1 MNMRAIAAEV
11 LPFRLNQRLLNVIR
25 TRIAVLER
33 KSDDRLTLDPTWETF
48 RCLEE
53 MDLRDSLRAELARR
67 EQVQRRAQT
76 LLSSIAVM
84 TAFTIGAVGAMRASN
99 AVMPAWILGI
109 ATFSTFPYFAAAAWF
124 ALATVRPGDLY
135 DFFLQSRVHA
145 GQPLSSEARKD
156 RLVWLVQVN
165 QAQNLIL
172 GVLADRTYRCVRN
185 GLACLVALLLLLLV
199 DGALIRLG
207 MPVK

>member
-1 MNMRAIAAEV
+1 MNAQEIAAEV
-11 LPFRLNQRLLNVIR
+11 LPFRLKQQLLNEIR
-25 TRIAVLER
+25 ARIAVLER
-33 KSDDRLTLDPTWETF
+33 KSDERLTLDPTWETY
-48 RCLEE
+48 RCFDET
-53 MDLRDSLRAELARR
+53 DLRDSLRAELARR

-109 ATFSTFPYFAAAAWF
+109 AVFSTFPNFAAAAWF
-124 ALATVRPGDLY
+124 ALATVRPADLY

-145 GQPLSSEARKD
+145 GQPLSPESRRD
-156 RLVWLVQVN
+156 RLIWLVQVN

-185 GLACLVALLLLLLV
+185 GLVCLVALLLLLLV

-207 MPVK
+207 TS